1 MTLSPKDYLHP
12 VSLAVKAIA
21 LIIETDRSFYVKA
34 PKRSIDRQLSL
45 VGCKV

>member
-12 VSLAVKAIA
+12 VSLAVKVIA
-21 LIIETDRSFYVKA
+21 LIIETYLSFYVNA

>member
-1 MTLSPKDYLHP
+1 MRLSPKGYLHP
-12 VSLAVKAIA
+12 VSLAVKAT
-21 LIIETDRSFYVKA
+21 LIIETDRSFYVNA